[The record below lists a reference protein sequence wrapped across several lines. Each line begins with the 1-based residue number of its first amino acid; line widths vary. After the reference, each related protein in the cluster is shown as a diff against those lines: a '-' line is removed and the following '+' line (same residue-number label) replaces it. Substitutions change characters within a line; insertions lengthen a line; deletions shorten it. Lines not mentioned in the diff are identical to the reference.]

1 MMSSVERIKY
11 FSDEVPIEEN
21 PTHAE
26 LVQVPESW
34 PDQGHIQARDVKMR
48 YRNGPLVL
56 KGISFEV
63 KSSSKVGLA
72 GRTGSGKSSLLVA
85 LFRMEKIENGE
96 LLIDGIDI
104 SRVNLQ
110 TLRSRLSIIPQDPVF
125 FFLFFLLPFLEGHL
139 FLIYCC
145 RYFLP

>member
-1 MMSSVERIKY
+1 MARSRSY
-11 FSDEVPIEEN
+11 
-21 PTHAE
+21 
-26 LVQVPESW
+26 
-34 PDQGHIQARDVKMR
+34 QARDVKMR
-48 YRNGPLVL
+48 YRDGPLVL

-110 TLRSRLSIIPQDPVF
+110 TLRSRLSITSRSGIF
-125 FFLFFLLPFLEGHL
+125 FVYFLLPFLEGHL
-139 FLIYCC
+139 FLMYRC